1 MLLRRN
7 RRQSADAERPGC
19 RRDRRDGGTDQRPDV
34 DSDSFAGAE
43 PHNGDTS
50 QQLVDETAVT
60 ATEEEKAAT
69 NEREEEDGEPTWDPS
84 LDDST
89 AEFLEEVRH
98 LLFDPDSEEDND
110 DTNANAPRIN
120 SNDDIGTDAEDDEVT
135 EPIFNH
141 SEINTFRYNLRP
153 SKYGL
158 RRSMTVEQVADACVA
173 LEIHDDIDGCW
184 RLLEKVSPDKGE
196 QCEALFAAYRRHWAK
211 EEATS
216 HFKR

>member
-1 MLLRRN
+1 VI
-7 RRQSADAERPGC
+7 
-19 RRDRRDGGTDQRPDV
+19 DV
-34 DSDSFAGAE
+34 TVE
-43 PHNGDTS
+43 PI
-50 QQLVDETAVT
+50 
-60 ATEEEKAAT
+60 
-69 NEREEEDGEPTWDPS
+69 
-84 LDDST
+84 DDST

-98 LLFDPDSEEDND
+98 LLFDPDSDEDND

>member
-1 MLLRRN
+1 MI
-7 RRQSADAERPGC
+7 
-19 RRDRRDGGTDQRPDV
+19 DV
-34 DSDSFAGAE
+34 TVEPINDPTLIPTRLQEQE

-158 RRSMTVEQVADACVA
+158 RRSMTVEQVADACVV

-184 RLLEKVSPDKGE
+184 RLLERLSPDKDE
-196 QCEALFAAYRRHWAK
+196 QSEALAAAYHRHWAK
-211 EEATS
+211 EEEAAS
-216 HFKR
+216 NFEI

>member
-1 MLLRRN
+1 MI
-7 RRQSADAERPGC
+7 
-19 RRDRRDGGTDQRPDV
+19 DV
-34 DSDSFAGAE
+34 TVEPINDPTLIPTRLQEQE
-43 PHNGDTS
+43 PHNADSS

-60 ATEEEKAAT
+60 AT
-69 NEREEEDGEPTWDPS
+69 WDPS
-84 LDDST
+84 ID
-89 AEFLEEVRH
+89 EFIEEVRH

-110 DTNANAPRIN
+110 DTNTNAPRIN

-184 RLLEKVSPDKGE
+184 RLLEKLSPDKDE
-196 QCEALFAAYRRHWAK
+196 QSEALAAAYHRHWAK
-211 EEATS
+211 EEAAS
-216 HFKR
+216 NFEI

>member
-1 MLLRRN
+1 VI
-7 RRQSADAERPGC
+7 
-19 RRDRRDGGTDQRPDV
+19 DV
-34 DSDSFAGAE
+34 TVEPINDPTLIPTRLQEQE
-43 PHNGDTS
+43 PHNADSS

-60 ATEEEKAAT
+60 ATEEEEAAP

-84 LDDST
+84 ID
-89 AEFLEEVRH
+89 EFIEEVRH

-120 SNDDIGTDAEDDEVT
+120 SNDDISTDAEDDEVT

-158 RRSMTVEQVADACVA
+158 RTSMTVEQVADACVA

-184 RLLEKVSPDKGE
+184 RLWEKLSPDKDE
-196 QCEALFAAYRRHWAK
+196 QSEALAAAYHRHWAK
-211 EEATS
+211 EEAAS
-216 HFKR
+216 NFEI